1 MDGSVNKLRNN
12 ETGDTL
18 LEILLALVVIG
29 LVVGAFMATFSTQGT
44 ASTAQ
49 RSLVTADG
57 ILRSYAEATKTA
69 VRKQCTTAG
78 NNYTVNYTREPYGDP
93 PSTRS
98 GPSLA
103 RRRRRRRLTYAPN
116 QPWAP
121 IVLTVTMPNGQTRSL
136 SLVVRSP

>member
-44 ASTAQ
+44 ASTTQ

-78 NNYTVNYTREPYGDP
+78 NTYSVTYATNQTGFTVNSLGTQPCP
-93 PSTRS
+93 PTTT
-98 GPSLA
+98 PSP
-103 RRRRRRRLTYAPN
+103 TYAPN

-121 IVLTVTMPNGQTRSL
+121 IVLTVTMPNGNTRSL